1 MFFFIGGWCP
11 GFGRSSSGLGEL
23 GSWGGV
29 RCGAGST
36 EVSKITMPS
45 SRVGNL

>member
-1 MFFFIGGWCP
+1 MPRVWAFE
-11 GFGRSSSGLGEL
+11 FGVRGVGEL
-23 GSWGGV
+23 GGF